1 LSDGDAGEL
10 HVDRRRY
17 PRFNIKLPVE
27 FTVVDESRRCR
38 AMVDNI
44 SLAGVLLLTDEALA
58 QGTRVVV
65 HLPARGGG
73 WLDVNAQIVRTSVV
87 GEFGVAFV
95 SMTEDELERV
105 TALVEARSA
114 L

>member
-1 LSDGDAGEL
+1 MSDADAGEL

-17 PRFNIKLPVE
+17 PRFNIKLPIE
-27 FTVVDESRRCR
+27 FTVVDEARRCR

-65 HLPARGGG
+65 HLPTRGGG

-95 SMTEDELERV
+95 SMTEEELERV
-105 TALVEARSA
+105 TALVEARST